1 MAQPKRCVPSTSHP
15 SHSKRFAKHEGI
27 GGGWGVILRA
37 SVWSAGR
44 GAAPYTDRLRPVSRS
59 DWMTVAVG
67 FSPRL
72 PGTRICV
79 AERRLSGRICQPFK
93 RRSATPT
100 RLVLHRGLKPT
111 ATLGRRSAT
120 KPNQLSTIHVRS
132 RRGGERG
139 SHRFDLGTEA
149 GFEVLRH
156 WGGAKAKAV
165 TSQTPLPQ
173 SKTLARAM
181 RLGFT

>member
-1 MAQPKRCVPSTSHP
+1 MGFMVPIHAQISVGP
-15 SHSKRFAKHEGI
+15 SHEPARCSAR
-27 GGGWGVILRA
+27 
-37 SVWSAGR
+37 VWSAAASEPR
-44 GAAPYTDRLRPVSRS
+44 RRFRMVDYCRATEKSAVDAAHCPAPYTDRLRPVSRS

-72 PGTRICV
+72 PEARIRV

-100 RLVLHRGLKPT
+100 YWVLCRGLKPT

-132 RRGGERG
+132 
-139 SHRFDLGTEA
+139 
-149 GFEVLRH
+149 
-156 WGGAKAKAV
+156 
-165 TSQTPLPQ
+165 
-173 SKTLARAM
+173 
-181 RLGFT
+181 